1 MTQVN
6 IPTKRKCYGTFDLDY
21 MTDQED
27 IPTHGKR
34 MIFPKRGELSF
45 EHNSTKVIIEF
56 TKEQWIE
63 FMEEMK
69 KIKWI
74 AKEHF
79 GQC

>member
-1 MTQVN
+1 MTQVT
-6 IPTKRKCYGTFDLDY
+6 IPSERKCYGTFDLDY
-21 MTDQED
+21 ITDQED